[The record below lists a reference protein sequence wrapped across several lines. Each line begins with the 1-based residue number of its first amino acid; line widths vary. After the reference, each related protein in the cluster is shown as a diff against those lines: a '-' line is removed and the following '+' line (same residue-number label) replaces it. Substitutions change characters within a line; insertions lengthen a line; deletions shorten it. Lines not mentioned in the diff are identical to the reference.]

1 MMQAFTRNV
10 EDNSTDAG
18 FQFTF
23 YCDICR
29 DGFKS
34 SFIESSTYKKGRGL
48 QALAEGASI
57 LGGLFGGR
65 LADVGYTA
73 ERGGDIL
80 SQRFEGQSPA
90 WQQEHE
96 QAFVQAQNEGQ
107 RHFHRCNACNSWV
120 CDSCFNEDEGLCVN
134 CAPRQEIAVAKARAG
149 AMQRNID
156 EAASSATV
164 WQGNIESKTTVCPQ
178 CGKPAGSGKFC
189 NNCGASMELHT
200 CPNCGAK
207 NSLAVRFCNNCGA
220 NLAQAA
226 APAAP
231 AAPPAPA
238 QCRSCG
244 TVNPPGT
251 KFCGSCGQ
259 PLA

>member
-1 MMQAFTRNV
+1 MMQAFTRNY

-23 YCDICR
+23 YCDVCR

-34 SFIESSTYKKGRGL
+34 SFLESSTYKKGRGL
-48 QALAEGASI
+48 ANLTEGISI
-57 LGGLFGGR
+57 IGGLLGGRIGNIS
-65 LADVGYTA
+65 YTA
-73 ERGGDIL
+73 ERGSDIL
-80 SQRFEGQSPA
+80 AQRFEGQSPA
-90 WQQEHE
+90 WQKEHE
-96 QAFVQAQNEGQ
+96 EAFAMAQNEVQ

-120 CDSCFNEDEGLCVN
+120 CDSCFNEDEGLCVT
-134 CAPRQEIAVAKARAG
+134 CAPRQEIAVAKARAE
-149 AMQRNID
+149 AMQRNIS

-164 WQGNIESKTTVCPQ
+164 WQGSIESKTTVCPQ

-207 NSLAVRFCNNCGA
+207 NALTVHFCNNCGA
-220 NLAQAA
+220 NLQMAA
-226 APAAP
+226 APA
-231 AAPPAPA
+231 PAPA
-238 QCRSCG
+238 PVPCPSCG

-251 KFCGSCGQ
+251 RFCGSCGT
-259 PLA
+259 PVA